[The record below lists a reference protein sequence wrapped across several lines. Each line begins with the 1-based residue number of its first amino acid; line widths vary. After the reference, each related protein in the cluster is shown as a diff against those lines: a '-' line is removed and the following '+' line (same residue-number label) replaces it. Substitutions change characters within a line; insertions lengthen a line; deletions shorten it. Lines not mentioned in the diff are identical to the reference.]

1 MAKYDRRLIKSKKI
15 TIDGIQFA
23 SRLEGTMY
31 KLLKD
36 NNINFKY
43 ESESYTLSDSF
54 IFNNNYYA
62 RLASGKGE
70 YCNRGFKK
78 VNAITYKPDFVI
90 RHNDYYA
97 IVETKGLPT
106 ESYNMRMKMFKALL
120 NRQNIQCD
128 IYVPQTNAECLE
140 TINLILNKI

>member
-15 TIDGIQFA
+15 TIDGIEFA

-31 KLLKD
+31 KLLRD

-54 IFNNNYYA
+54 LFNNNYHA

-120 NRQNIQCD
+120 NRQNIECD
-128 IYVPQTNAECLE
+128 IFVPQTNAECLE
-140 TINLILNKI
+140 TINLILKKI

>member
-15 TIDGIQFA
+15 TIDGIEFA

-31 KLLKD
+31 KLLRD

-54 IFNNNYYA
+54 LFNNNYHA

-140 TINLILNKI
+140 TINLILKKI

>member
-54 IFNNNYYA
+54 LFNNNYYA

-128 IYVPQTNAECLE
+128 IFVPQTNAECLE

>member
-15 TIDGIQFA
+15 TIDGIEFA

-31 KLLKD
+31 KLLRD

-54 IFNNNYYA
+54 LFNNNYHA

-128 IYVPQTNAECLE
+128 IYVPQTNTECLE
-140 TINLILNKI
+140 TINLILKKI

>member
-36 NNINFKY
+36 NNIKFKY

-54 IFNNNYYA
+54 LFNNNYYA

-106 ESYNMRMKMFKALL
+106 ESYNMRMKMFKAIL

>member
-15 TIDGIQFA
+15 TIDGIEFA

-31 KLLKD
+31 KLLRD

-54 IFNNNYYA
+54 LFNNNYHA
-62 RLASGKGE
+62 RLASGKGD

-128 IYVPQTNAECLE
+128 IYVPQTNTECLE
-140 TINLILNKI
+140 TINLILKKI

>member
-15 TIDGIQFA
+15 TIDGIEFA

-54 IFNNNYYA
+54 LFNNNYHA

-128 IYVPQTNAECLE
+128 IFVPQTNAECLE
-140 TINLILNKI
+140 TINLILKRI

>member
-15 TIDGIQFA
+15 TIDGIEFA

-36 NNINFKY
+36 NNIKFKY

-54 IFNNNYYA
+54 LFNNNYHA

-106 ESYNMRMKMFKALL
+106 ESYNMRMKLFKASL
-120 NRQNIQCD
+120 NRQNIKCD

-140 TINLILNKI
+140 TINLILKKI

>member
-54 IFNNNYYA
+54 LFNNNYHA

-128 IYVPQTNAECLE
+128 IFVPQTNAECLE
-140 TINLILNKI
+140 TINLILKRI

>member
-36 NNINFKY
+36 NNIKFKY

-54 IFNNNYYA
+54 LFNNNYYA

>member
-43 ESESYTLSDSF
+43 ESESYTLSESF
-54 IFNNNYYA
+54 LFNNNYHA

-128 IYVPQTNAECLE
+128 IFVPQTNAECLE
-140 TINLILNKI
+140 TINLILKRI

>member
-54 IFNNNYYA
+54 LFNNNYYA

-140 TINLILNKI
+140 TINLILKRI

>member
-54 IFNNNYYA
+54 LFNNNYHA

-120 NRQNIQCD
+120 NRQNIECD
-128 IYVPQTNAECLE
+128 IFVPQTNAECLE
-140 TINLILNKI
+140 TINLILKRI

>member
-15 TIDGIQFA
+15 TIDGINFS

-31 KLLKD
+31 KLLKE

-54 IFNNNYYA
+54 IFNNNYHA
-62 RLASGKGE
+62 RLSSGKGD
-70 YCNRGFKK
+70 YINRGFKK
-78 VNAITYKPDFVI
+78 VNDMSYKPDFVI

-97 IVETKGLPT
+97 IIETKGLPT
-106 ESYNMRMKMFKALL
+106 EPYNMRMKLFKAML
-120 NRQNIQCD
+120 NQQNIKCD
-128 IYVPQTNAECLE
+128 IYVPQTNLECVE
-140 TINLILNKI
+140 TIKLILERI

>member
-15 TIDGIQFA
+15 TIDGIEFA

-31 KLLKD
+31 KLLRD

-54 IFNNNYYA
+54 LFNNNYHA

-140 TINLILNKI
+140 TINLILKRI

>member
-15 TIDGIQFA
+15 TIDGIEFA

-31 KLLKD
+31 KLLRD

-54 IFNNNYYA
+54 LFNNNYHA
-62 RLASGKGE
+62 RLASGNGE

-128 IYVPQTNAECLE
+128 IFVPQTNAECLE
-140 TINLILNKI
+140 TINLILKRI

>member
-1 MAKYDRRLIKSKKI
+1 MAKYDRRLIKSKKT
-15 TIDGIQFA
+15 TIDGIEFA

-54 IFNNNYYA
+54 IFNNNYHA

-128 IYVPQTNAECLE
+128 IFVPQTNAECLE
-140 TINLILNKI
+140 TINLILKKI

>member
-15 TIDGIQFA
+15 TIDGIEFA

-36 NNINFKY
+36 NNVKFKY

-54 IFNNNYYA
+54 LFNNDYHA

-106 ESYNMRMKMFKALL
+106 ESYNMRMKLFKAYL
-120 NRQNIQCD
+120 NRQNIKCD

-140 TINLILNKI
+140 TINLILKKI

>member
-1 MAKYDRRLIKSKKI
+1 MAKYDRRLIKSKKT
-15 TIDGIQFA
+15 TIDGIEFA

-54 IFNNNYYA
+54 IFNNNYHA

-70 YCNRGFKK
+70 YLNRGFKK

-128 IYVPQTNAECLE
+128 IFVPQTNAECLE
-140 TINLILNKI
+140 TINLILKKI

>member
-54 IFNNNYYA
+54 LFNNNYHA

-120 NRQNIQCD
+120 NRQNIECD
-128 IYVPQTNAECLE
+128 IFVPQTNAECLE
-140 TINLILNKI
+140 TINLILKKI